1 MKSMSAAELYNC
13 LSMLTEEQQ
22 ILVLKYI
29 IELRRAHDNELVHV
43 IRKYEEYKERLLKK
57 GELLH

>member
-29 IELRRAHDNELVHV
+29 IELRRAHDNDLAHV
-43 IRKYEEYKERLLKK
+43 IRKYEEYKEKLLQKD
-57 GELLH
+57 ELLH